1 VKGRA
6 FSKGRESFIGLKS
19 AANFGNRATGQM
31 ATDTRMDVE
40 YIVTEYGC
48 VSLRGRSTRE
58 RARALIGIANFRHEV
73 TTYAQP
79 IVLI

>member
-1 VKGRA
+1 
-6 FSKGRESFIGLKS
+6 
-19 AANFGNRATGQM
+19 M

-58 RARALIGIANFRHEV
+58 RARALIGIAHPHFRHEV
-73 TTYAQP
+73 TTYAKS